1 MDYCKLAIIEDIE
14 ETQQMLVSFV
24 ETNFNDVKV
33 VGCADS
39 VDSAYVLIQREEP
52 HIVLMDIQIFGG
64 SSLDVLD
71 ALLKAGEINFEV
83 IFITAFGAEY
93 ATKALQYSAIEFIH
107 KPLDHN
113 EAKNKLEAAI
123 YKARRNSDKK
133 LYNEQL
139 KVLIQYF
146 TSNHLENSNRIALH
160 LLKGMIQFV
169 ELKNIVMLQTD
180 DNTTIVSLSDGKK
193 LVSVKQLAYFGNLL
207 GTDIGFF
214 RISQS
219 IILNT
224 LYIEKFNPSD
234 KYVTLTNGEKVNS
247 SRRGSKS
254 FKDYIEESKNLHHLK
269 NKEGL
274 ISNLLSRLFN

>member
-39 VDSAYVLIQREEP
+39 VDSAIQLIISEDPQ
-52 HIVLMDIQIFGG
+52 IVLMDIQIFGG

-93 ATKALQYSAIEFIH
+93 ASKALQYSAIEFIH

-113 EAKNKLEAAI
+113 EAKTKLEAAI

-146 TSNHLENSNRIALH
+146 TSNNSEKSQPYSFAFIKRNDSIC
-160 LLKGMIQFV
+160 GV
-169 ELKNIVMLQTD
+169 E
-180 DNTTIVSLSDGKK
+180 
-193 LVSVKQLAYFGNLL
+193 
-207 GTDIGFF
+207 
-214 RISQS
+214 
-219 IILNT
+219 
-224 LYIEKFNPSD
+224 
-234 KYVTLTNGEKVNS
+234 KYRNVTN
-247 SRRGSKS
+247 
-254 FKDYIEESKNLHHLK
+254 
-269 NKEGL
+269 
-274 ISNLLSRLFN
+274 